1 MTRKATDKLLQL
13 VEDGFLDKDVV
24 IQACLEY
31 MSEDDVKDMML
42 ANDFGGAEDD
52 FIEDYQE
59 FDEDRDFDDHED
71 DNY

>member
-42 ANDFGGAEDD
+42 ANDFGDAEDD